1 MFESKAAEHTRPLF
15 ALANLLPSQRPQ
27 ARVDLGLRFV
37 EAPGSEL
44 LVPAKA
50 PGQSTHK
57 IGLTSTEDVNDEVG
71 SLIAIAYQQN
81 GR

>member
-1 MFESKAAEHTRPLF
+1 
-15 ALANLLPSQRPQ
+15 
-27 ARVDLGLRFV
+27 
-37 EAPGSEL
+37 
-44 LVPAKA
+44 VPAKA

-71 SLIAIAYQQN
+71 SLKAIAYLQN